1 MATDIMTKTK
11 EELINELHRISDIC
25 EQQKKTIESYAK
37 ASKCQNCGEVYYR
50 DYGIDLTV
58 QLDLYKDM
66 FNILADFCN
75 ISILHTIRTIPITET
90 ELREYIEELKNK
102 IKHTET
108 ILSSYFVTEEQ
119 LNTGKW
125 TYNIED
131 KEIYF
136 KYLGNKDKTNL
147 GYFLHFDWAKSKE
160 QTNEN
165 RR

>member
-1 MATDIMTKTK
+1 MAMDIMTKTK
-11 EELINELHRISDIC
+11 EELINELHRISNIC
-25 EQQKKTIESYAK
+25 EQQKKTIKSYAK
-37 ASKCQNCGEVYYR
+37 ASKCQNCGETYYR

-75 ISILHTIRTIPITET
+75 INMLHTIRTIPNTDM
-90 ELREYIEELKNK
+90 ELREYLEELKSK

-108 ILSSYFVTEEQ
+108 ILSSYFIIEEQ

-125 TYNIED
+125 AYNIKD

-136 KYLGNKDKTNL
+136 KYLGSKNKTNL
-147 GYFLHFDWAKSKE
+147 GYSLNFDWAE
-160 QTNEN
+160 QTHPADNG
-165 RR
+165 

>member
-1 MATDIMTKTK
+1 MATDIMAKTK
-11 EELINELHRISDIC
+11 EELISELHRISDIC

-58 QLDLYKDM
+58 QLNLYKDM
-66 FNILADFCN
+66 FNVLTNFCN
-75 ISILHTIRTIPITET
+75 INILHTIRTIPITDT

-119 LNTGKW
+119 LNMGKW
-125 TYNIED
+125 TYTIKD

-136 KYLGNKDKTNL
+136 KYLGNKEKTNL
-147 GYFLHFDWAKSKE
+147 GYSLHFDWAEQKE
-160 QTNEN
+160 QTNEK
-165 RR
+165 